1 MAVSGAVA
9 VMDALKEWTVDQLID
24 KAIYLRDLDVEV
36 GDDGRAERVRF
47 TVIDAEGEDIG
58 ASETAR
64 MYLVRKLARMAENVP
79 AGTLIGPGRFVPYK
93 KTVTF
98 EGL

>member
-1 MAVSGAVA
+1 MAVTGAVA
-9 VMDALKEWTVDQLID
+9 VMDALKEWTVDQLIGQT
-24 KAIYLRDLDVEV
+24 IYLRDLEVEHDAE
-36 GDDGRAERVRF
+36 GKAERVRF

-64 MYLVRKLARMAENVP
+64 MYLVRKLARMATNVP
-79 AGTLIGPGRFVPYK
+79 PGTLIGPGRFVPYK
-93 KTVTF
+93 KTITF